1 MKRIIILALCA
12 TMALAAVAAAQ
23 SGAPAGTP
31 AGEKPKAEKAAPVTL
46 TGEILD
52 MYCYMDHKAT
62 GPDHAKCA
70 TSCIKKGLPIG
81 FLAADGAVYLVIGKD
96 HEPAN
101 AMVADFAGKKSTIT
115 GKVVEQGGMKAIE
128 ILTIADAK

>member
-1 MKRIIILALCA
+1 MKRIIVLALCA
-12 TMALAAVAAAQ
+12 TMAFAAVAAAQ
-23 SGAPAGTP
+23 SGTP
-31 AGEKPKAEKAAPVTL
+31 SGEKPKAEKAAPVTL

-81 FLAADGAVYLVIGKD
+81 FLTADGTVYLVIGKD

-101 AMVADFAGKKSTIT
+101 AMVADFAGKQSTIT
-115 GKVVEQGGMKAIE
+115 GKIVEQGGMKAIE
-128 ILTIADAK
+128 IASIADAK